1 MLDGFVG
8 LVIGSFQLAIRPV
21 IGMGL
26 VVEATV
32 GDWPAEA
39 LVEEQ
44 EQKCDLHTL
53 GGEPISV
60 AVAVALKQI
69 VALQLAEVVA
79 ELVQSVGFG

>member
-1 MLDGFVG
+1 
-8 LVIGSFQLAIRPV
+8 
-21 IGMGL
+21 MGL

-44 EQKCDLHTL
+44 EEKRDLHTL
-53 GGEPISV
+53 SGEPVSV
-60 AVAVALKQI
+60 AAAVALKQF
-69 VALQLAEVVA
+69 VALQLAEIVA

>member
-1 MLDGFVG
+1 MLDRPIG
-8 LVIGSFQLAIRPV
+8 LVIGDFEAVGPV

-44 EQKCDLHTL
+44 E
-53 GGEPISV
+53 
-60 AVAVALKQI
+60 
-69 VALQLAEVVA
+69 
-79 ELVQSVGFG
+79 